1 MPLVGKRVQLA
12 WIRMRLVGVRVS
24 ICYLVHKQHGRSKKE
39 GEMDGWR
46 VGSLPPTK
54 QKDDGFIIGKK
65 GGTKR
70 RFHDNF
76 TDCRTSLLS
85 SNLVCFTTLLCFA

>member
-46 VGSLPPTK
+46 VGSLPPSLQQNKRTM
-54 QKDDGFIIGKK
+54 GWFIIAREK
-65 GGTKR
+65 GRHQATIP
-70 RFHDNF
+70 
-76 TDCRTSLLS
+76 
-85 SNLVCFTTLLCFA
+85 